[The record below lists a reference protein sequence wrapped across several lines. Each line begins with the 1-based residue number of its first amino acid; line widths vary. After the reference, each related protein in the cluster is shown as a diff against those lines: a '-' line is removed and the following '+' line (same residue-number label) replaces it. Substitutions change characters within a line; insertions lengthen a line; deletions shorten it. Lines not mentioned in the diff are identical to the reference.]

1 MVAMTDDEQP
11 LEYFTDV
18 ELTALARMLIAMLRI
33 DGQASEAEHE
43 ALEMFAK
50 RVRLGER
57 TKADGPYRADTAPEV
72 DGVAVLAPYLD
83 RAAELP
89 VSREEF
95 IRASR
100 AITDK
105 ATQEAVYAALYDVSA
120 ADLIVGQ
127 EWELLKILVDT
138 WDLEV

>member
-1 MVAMTDDEQP
+1 MTDDEQT

-43 ALEMFAK
+43 ALAMFAK

-57 TKADGPYRADTAPEV
+57 TKADGPYRADTVPD
-72 DGVAVLAPYLD
+72 DGVAVLATYLD

-95 IRASR
+95 VRASQ

-105 ATQEAVYAALYDVSA
+105 ATREAVYAALYDISA

-138 WDLEV
+138 WDLDV